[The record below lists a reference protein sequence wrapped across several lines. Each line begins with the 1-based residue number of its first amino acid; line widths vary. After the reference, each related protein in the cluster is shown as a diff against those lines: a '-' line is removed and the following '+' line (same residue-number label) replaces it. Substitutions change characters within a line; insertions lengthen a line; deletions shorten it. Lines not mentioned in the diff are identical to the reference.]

1 MEKMS
6 LAKTISDEDNKMLVV
21 LSTTLTTE
29 ESDEMIN
36 IMKGKDSFCYKIKA
50 TTMVEIT
57 KTN

>member
-1 MEKMS
+1 MS
-6 LAKTISDEDNKMLVV
+6 LAKAISDKDNKMLVV

-29 ESDEMIN
+29 ESDEMIK
-36 IMKGKDSFCYKIKA
+36 IMKGKDSFCYKINA